1 MVGSFIDRSVAEA
14 IFRDYI
20 AEMSD
25 ERLEKAAADRIWLC
39 ETMLHGPWDEDVWK
53 RDFIRVECE
62 RREKPEIFQ
71 RAEDHGT
78 AYR

>member
-1 MVGSFIDRSVAEA
+1 MVES
-14 IFRDYI
+14 IFRVSI
-20 AEMSD
+20 VEMSD

-53 RDFIRVECE
+53 RDFIRAEGE

-71 RAEDHGT
+71 RAQERIARQTRKTDS
-78 AYR
+78 RMP